1 MKKDGLLPLEPDVS
15 PEMAWLWIGTW
26 SMGGEG
32 FGPHDERE
40 SLEVLRLAIREGLR
54 HFDTAGFYAHG
65 RSEELLSK
73 AIRGIR
79 KSFFVSTKGGLKW
92 QGRKVV
98 HDGSPE
104 GLREA
109 LKESLKRL
117 RTDYIDLLQLHWPDP
132 RVPLPES
139 IDALKQLK
147 AEGFIRFWGVGNL
160 TEEEVKKYLSKY
172 EDIPHQVHFNPLHR
186 TDRVL
191 RAGKRSCI
199 NCVVSPLEQGLL
211 GSGRSS
217 EGRDALT
224 KRDIR
229 RRNPYFMDQET
240 VERCKRLRML
250 ASKGGL
256 PLSVC
261 VLLWIASKEHV
272 HALVPGP
279 RRLYQLKEILLF
291 KELVIR
297 ERLITEE
304 EEQGILKKIKV
315 NKIIPEEVYMGLEM
329 LNRVT
334 FFKDRVINDETEH
347 GR

>member
-1 MKKDGLLPLEPDVS
+1 MKKSKTLLSLEPDVS

-40 SLEVLRLAIREGLR
+40 SLEVLRLALREGIR

-73 AIRGIR
+73 ALRGIR
-79 KSFFVSTKGGLKW
+79 GSCFISTKGGLKW
-92 QGRKVV
+92 QGKKVV
-98 HDGSPE
+98 HDASPE
-104 GLREA
+104 GLKRA
-109 LKESLKRL
+109 LTESLHRL
-117 RTDYIDLLQLHWPDP
+117 KTDYIDLFQLHWPDP
-132 RVPLPES
+132 RVPVPES
-139 IDALKQLK
+139 IDALKEMRS
-147 AEGFIRFWGVGNL
+147 EGLIRYWGVGNL
-160 TEEEVKKYLSKY
+160 KEEEVKKYLSKY

-191 RAGKRSCI
+191 EAGKHSCI

-229 RRNPYFMDQET
+229 RRNPYFMDQST

-250 ASKGGL
+250 ASKGSL
-256 PLSVC
+256 PLSVY

-279 RRLYQLKEILLF
+279 RKTEQIQEILLF
-291 KELVIR
+291 KELVQKDGLLANDGR
-297 ERLITEE
+297 ET
-304 EEQGILKKIKV
+304 ILRGRVVKEILPRGLWEALETLHSDIKA
-315 NKIIPEEVYMGLEM
+315 
-329 LNRVT
+329 
-334 FFKDRVINDETEH
+334 
-347 GR
+347 